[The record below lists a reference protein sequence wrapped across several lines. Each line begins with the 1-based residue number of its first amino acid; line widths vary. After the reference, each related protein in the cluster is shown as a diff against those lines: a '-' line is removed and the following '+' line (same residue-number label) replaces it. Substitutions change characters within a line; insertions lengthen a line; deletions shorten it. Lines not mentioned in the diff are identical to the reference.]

1 MAPAKNNTPNDI
13 LHPEAIATV
22 RANMLPESEYA
33 DIAALF
39 KNFGDTT
46 RVRILQYLQSGELCV
61 SDMAKLLGV
70 TKSAVSHQLQALKA
84 AKLVKARRDGQMIYY
99 NLDDEH
105 VHQILELA
113 LTHLRES

>member
-1 MAPAKNNTPNDI
+1 MATAKDNTCDDI
-13 LHPEAIATV
+13 LHPEAIAKV
-22 RANMLPESEYA
+22 RSNMLPENEYA

-39 KNFGDTT
+39 KNFGDST
-46 RVRILQYLQSGELCV
+46 RVRILQYLQNGELCV

-84 AKLVKARRDGQMIYY
+84 SKLVKARRDGQMIYY
-99 NLDDEH
+99 SLDDDH

-113 LTHLRES
+113 LMHLRE